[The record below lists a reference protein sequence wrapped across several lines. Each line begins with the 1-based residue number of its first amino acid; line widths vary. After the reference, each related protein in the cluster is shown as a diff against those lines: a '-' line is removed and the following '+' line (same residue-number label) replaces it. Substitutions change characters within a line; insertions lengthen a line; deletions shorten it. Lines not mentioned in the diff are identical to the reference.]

1 MRTDRKYGSCHVPD
15 SSFPED
21 EKLEVIFRHKV
32 FKKLLAKG
40 RIIKDPTGAILDS
53 RSSTVNAYFRRI
65 KPPWKT
71 WPGASSGLFSSQKDD
86 FSTQEI
92 HHFK

>member
-15 SSFPED
+15 CAFPED

-32 FKKLLAKG
+32 FKKLMAKG
-40 RIIKDPTGAILDS
+40 RIIKDLTTCSPAGVILDS
-53 RSSTVNAYFRRI
+53 KSSAVNTYFRRI

-71 WPGASSGLFSSQKDD
+71 WPSTSSGLPSSQKDD
-86 FSTQEI
+86 LSTR
-92 HHFK
+92 